1 MRRLVVAL
9 IIAMLAFALVGCGGG
24 GDKAAAPA
32 AAPAATPAA
41 PPAAAPPA
49 STVGQPITGISD
61 NEPDIFAP
69 FPTGSAI
76 ATDVAERIADKQ
88 PTLIYFY
95 DSGQYTAAQNRDA
108 IDAVL
113 AENRGLVDLVS
124 YDIGKYTAIDASGT
138 ITVDPEFAQDPNAQ
152 VAVRMARALGVAFTP
167 FIVLTDTQGY
177 IIWKHRGLADKAFLE
192 REVQRATR

>member
-9 IIAMLAFALVGCGGG
+9 IIAMLSLTLVGCGGG
-24 GDKAAAPA
+24 GEEAAAPA
-32 AAPAATPAA
+32 ETPAA
-41 PPAAAPPA
+41 APAAPPA
-49 STVGQPITGISD
+49 STVGQEITGISK
-61 NEPDIFAP
+61 NEDDIFAP
-69 FPTGSAI
+69 FPTGSSI

-95 DSGQYTAAQNRDA
+95 DSGQYTAAQNRKA

-113 AENRGLVDLVS
+113 DDNRGLVDLVA
-124 YDIGKYTAIDASGT
+124 YDIGKYTTIDASGT
-138 ITVDPEFAQDPNAQ
+138 ITVDPEFATDANAQ
-152 VAVRMARALGVAFTP
+152 VAVEMARSLGVSFTP

>member
-9 IIAMLAFALVGCGGG
+9 IIAMLALTLVGCGGG
-24 GDKAAAPA
+24 GEEAAAPA
-32 AAPAATPAA
+32 EPAAAA
-41 PPAAAPPA
+41 PAAAPPA
-49 STVGQPITGISD
+49 STVGQEITGISD

-69 FPTGSAI
+69 FPTGSSI

-108 IDAVL
+108 IDSVL
-113 AENRGLVDLVS
+113 DDNRGLVDLVA
-124 YDIGKYTAIDASGT
+124 YDIGKYMAIDASGT
-138 ITVDPEFAQDPNAQ
+138 ITVDPEFAQDSNAQ
-152 VAVRMARALGVAFTP
+152 VAVQMARALGVSFTP
-167 FIVLTDTQGY
+167 YIVLTDTQGY

>member
-9 IIAMLAFALVGCGGG
+9 IIALLALTLVGCGGG
-24 GDKAAAPA
+24 EEEPAAPADPAAAPA
-32 AAPAATPAA
+32 AAPPV
-41 PPAAAPPA
+41 
-49 STVGQPITGISD
+49 STVGQEITGISD
-61 NEPDIFAP
+61 NEPDVFAP
-69 FPTGSAI
+69 FPTGSSI

-108 IDAVL
+108 IDSVL
-113 AENRGLVDLVS
+113 DDNRGLVDLVA
-124 YDIGKYTAIDASGT
+124 YDIGKYMTIDASGT

-152 VAVRMARALGVAFTP
+152 VAAQMARALGVSFTP

>member
-9 IIAMLAFALVGCGGG
+9 IIAMLAFTLAGCGGG
-24 GDKAAAPA
+24 GGEA

-41 PPAAAPPA
+41 PPAAAAPVVPVDGA
-49 STVGQPITGISD
+49 VTGISE
-61 NEPDIFAP
+61 NEPAVFAP
-69 FPTGSAI
+69 FPTGSTI
-76 ATDVAERIADKQ
+76 ATAVADRIAAKQ

-95 DSGQYTAAQNRDA
+95 DSGQNTAAQNRKI
-108 IDAVL
+108 IDKVL
-113 AENRGLVDLVS
+113 DDNRGLVDLVA
-124 YDIGKYTAIDASGT
+124 YDLGKYTTVDETGT
-138 ITVDPEFAQDPNAQ
+138 ITVQPEFATNPDAQ
-152 VAVRMARALGVAFTP
+152 VAAMMARTLGVSFTP